1 MTEEIKRIIKSLQGN
16 IVAFGFKSDKFK
28 SILNSNSKI
37 LCFDI
42 LDEVSKNN
50 KKGKCKS
57 KNIYIKDLKKK
68 YKKDKVDFILI
79 NVDVMDHYMIYL
91 IKETIYIGKNTLYL
105 FGNKDKVNYYLNKYR
120 RYKISYDLKEYN
132 NNMIAYI
139 DITKAKNKKIRD
151 RLYIFSD
158 KIESFVNL
166 LIDVLTS

>member
-1 MTEEIKRIIKSLQGN
+1 M
-16 IVAFGFKSDKFK
+16 
-28 SILNSNSKI
+28 
-37 LCFDI
+37 
-42 LDEVSKNN
+42 
-50 KKGKCKS
+50 
-57 KNIYIKDLKKK
+57 
-68 YKKDKVDFILI
+68 I